1 VTWCSGLAKRI
12 DGTTGI
18 ETGAGGSVVAPLYPT
33 RRATNRF
40 DDDGVGALDQVTDTG
55 AVRDAS
61 GAVEDPLDG
70 DPSRG
75 ACSGPSKQRVLD
87 GPAERAVRAGI
98 LRLLAQ
104 QRGVAWLGA
113 TTDRGIGGRG

>member
-1 VTWCSGLAKRI
+1 MPP
-12 DGTTGI
+12 
-18 ETGAGGSVVAPLYPT
+18 APSKTRWMVT
-33 RRATNRF
+33 RRA
-40 DDDGVGALDQVTDTG
+40 
-55 AVRDAS
+55 
-61 GAVEDPLDG
+61 
-70 DPSRG
+70 
-75 ACSGPSKQRVLD
+75 GPVPDRPQRVLD